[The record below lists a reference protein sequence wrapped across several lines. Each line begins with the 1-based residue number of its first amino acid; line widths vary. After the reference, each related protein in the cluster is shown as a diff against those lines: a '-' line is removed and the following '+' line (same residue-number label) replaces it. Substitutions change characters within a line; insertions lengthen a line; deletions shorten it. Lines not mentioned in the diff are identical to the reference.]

1 MVTSNSTGMID
12 YPRNWWVQSIVTSSN
27 SDKIGDS
34 TSLQDR
40 DTVTKEDEITCD
52 LLTRTIMNN
61 LEWSWRY
68 FKLLKDPKPY
78 I

>member
-61 LEWSWRY
+61 LE
-68 FKLLKDPKPY
+68 
-78 I
+78 